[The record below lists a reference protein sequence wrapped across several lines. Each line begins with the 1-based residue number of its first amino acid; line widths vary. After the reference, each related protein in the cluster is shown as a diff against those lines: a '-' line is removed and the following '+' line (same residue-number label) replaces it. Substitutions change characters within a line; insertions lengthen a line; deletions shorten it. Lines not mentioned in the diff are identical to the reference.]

1 MKFYVNFSHRKT
13 NHAHAGGRKQKTETF
28 QYISYII
35 SVSVEVLS
43 NELHL
48 RIQKTFSEKQTYKN
62 RYFER
67 CDQL

>member
-1 MKFYVNFSHRKT
+1 MLILATEKLTMHMLVEETR
-13 NHAHAGGRKQKTETF
+13 KTETF

-48 RIQKTFSEKQTYKN
+48 RIQKTFQKSKPTKN
-62 RYFER
+62 RYER